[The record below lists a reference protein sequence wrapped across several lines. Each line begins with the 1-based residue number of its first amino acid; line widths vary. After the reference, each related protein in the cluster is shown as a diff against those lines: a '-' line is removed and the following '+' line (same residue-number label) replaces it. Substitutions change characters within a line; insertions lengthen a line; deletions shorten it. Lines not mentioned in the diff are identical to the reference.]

1 MGQFCKATYIWSNF
15 PDLELERCAK
25 TIIVL
30 GELTANISAV
40 LKPVSHRSCHAKSL
54 KRRSA
59 THSDYLVAHLVRKS
73 LQCISIHFASVLQV
87 GGVSVHLGWHRSTQ
101 QTISI
106 RPRAG
111 AATQVRPSFGGETFL
126 MSPAGSVDFRLFVY
140 TSCTFDAC
148 RLIYLLFHPCH
159 PLSYVRPRSVRTFFV
174 HRFPCILHALVF

>member
-1 MGQFCKATYIWSNF
+1 MKLVSGAILQSNLHLVEYPRPRTGKVRKDN

-25 TIIVL
+25 VL

-73 LQCISIHFASVLQV
+73 LQCISIHFASVLQM

-111 AATQVRPSFGGETFL
+111 AATQVRPSFGG
-126 MSPAGSVDFRLFVY
+126 
-140 TSCTFDAC
+140 
-148 RLIYLLFHPCH
+148 
-159 PLSYVRPRSVRTFFV
+159 
-174 HRFPCILHALVF
+174 